1 MSQRQEKVSV
11 GERNIYSET
20 QNNEGEITI
29 TPTSLMLNQSGEVAE
44 RKRMRTSPFER
55 LGPPPLKGNTR
66 NREDLR
72 ARLGKKMADPER
84 REVRQK
90 LDSSNVMPKTYE
102 TTGRRRVIV
111 GEVARRIVTESRD
124 DDDVNV
130 ETLTAGQVKEI
141 YMKRYPEADTGIYDT
156 LITKST
162 PPDDDQHIEMSL
174 QMMKQRDK
182 SKDPVLRENLLILGA
197 YHLKVYHNLR
207 HGRR

>member
-1 MSQRQEKVSV
+1 
-11 GERNIYSET
+11 
-20 QNNEGEITI
+20 
-29 TPTSLMLNQSGEVAE
+29 
-44 RKRMRTSPFER
+44 
-55 LGPPPLKGNTR
+55 
-66 NREDLR
+66 
-72 ARLGKKMADPER
+72 
-84 REVRQK
+84 
-90 LDSSNVMPKTYE
+90 MPKTYE

-111 GEVARRIVTESRD
+111 GKVARRIVTESKE

-130 ETLTAGQVKEI
+130 ETMTAGQVKEV
-141 YMKRYPEADTGIYDT
+141 YMNRYPEAGNKIYET

-162 PPDDDQHIEMSL
+162 PPDDEQHIEMSL

>member
-1 MSQRQEKVSV
+1 MSLRKEKETA
-11 GERNIYSET
+11 GELNIYAET
-20 QNNEGEITI
+20 QNDKGDITI
-29 TPTSLMLNQSGEVAE
+29 TPTGLKLNQSGEVSE
-44 RKRMRTSPFER
+44 RKRIGTNPYER
-55 LGPPPLKGNTR
+55 LGPPPPKSNQR
-66 NREDLR
+66 NREALR
-72 ARLGKKMADPER
+72 ARLGKKTGDSER
-84 REVRQK
+84 REVRHK
-90 LDSSNVMPKTYE
+90 LDPNNVVPRTYE

-111 GEVARRIVTESRD
+111 GKVARRIVTESKE

-130 ETLTAGQVKEI
+130 ETMTAGQVKEV
-141 YMKRYPEADTGIYDT
+141 YMNRYPEAGNKIYET

-162 PPDDDQHIEMSL
+162 PPDDEQHIEMSL

>member
-1 MSQRQEKVSV
+1 MSQRKEKVSV

-20 QNNEGEITI
+20 QNNEGEIAI
-29 TPTSLMLNQSGEVAE
+29 MPTSLKLNQSGEIAE
-44 RKRMRTSPFER
+44 RKRMRTSLFKR
-55 LGPPPLKGNTR
+55 LGPLPLKGNTR

-72 ARLGKKMADPER
+72 ARLGKKMASPER
-84 REVRQK
+84 REVQQK
-90 LDSSNVMPKTYE
+90 LDSSNAMPKMYE
-102 TTGRRRVIV
+102 ATGRRRVIV
-111 GEVARRIVTESRD
+111 GEVARKIVTESRG

-141 YMKRYPEADTGIYDT
+141 YMKRYPEADIGIYDT